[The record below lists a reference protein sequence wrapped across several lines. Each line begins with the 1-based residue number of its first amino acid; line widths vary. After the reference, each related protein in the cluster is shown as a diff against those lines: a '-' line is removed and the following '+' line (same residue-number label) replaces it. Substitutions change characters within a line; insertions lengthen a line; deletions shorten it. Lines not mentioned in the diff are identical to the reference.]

1 MSAAIIFKIVI
12 FVLLGAIL
20 ISLSSGLIFYVKD
33 KGESNRM
40 VKSLTLRI
48 SLSIALFILLF
59 IGIKFDLIQP
69 HGVMPEQTEKA
80 LP

>member
-59 IGIKFDLIQP
+59 IGIKFNLIQP